1 MAKVWNQEKLLDKFK
16 EFKWNHSCSFPT
28 NIEVKWNYIHLP
40 QSVLYKQ
47 SLAKYSYISSF
58 VIEISKE
65 QNYAYHTIY
74 QLQEILFQLIRTLS
88 TCFLVCIVP
97 TFTEQKKQSI

>member
-1 MAKVWNQEKLLDKFK
+1 L
-16 EFKWNHSCSFPT
+16 
-28 NIEVKWNYIHLP
+28 I
-40 QSVLYKQ
+40 Q
-47 SLAKYSYISSF
+47 SLAKYYYISSF
-58 VIEISKE
+58 VIEISNE
-65 QNYAYHTIY
+65 QNYAYHMH